1 MDARVSVTR
10 LMADARQRLL
20 AALMDVEQRWKFLTP
35 EDRVDALTDLIA
47 LAISYIRAFSDAVTP
62 TDVLAQAVAKG
73 LSDLA
78 PVTDL
83 IARVT
88 EKQTSDTLA
97 AIDAFSRTVV
107 YDRSLE
113 DATGADD
120 IFDRLL
126 AVIREYADTVDLS
139 DATSKAPLKVFED
152 LSGPYVE
159 AGYFADDY
167 WQSAG
172 PVVYDA
178 TLLAPS
184 KQVLELASLT
194 DFLTLVAAYIRNY
207 ADSVPLTDALSLEH
221 QIPRTETLSA
231 TDTPTKVLSPA
242 YGESLSVADSATLDF
257 TTQIQELV
265 ASAENFARSVDFT
278 RSVTETASATDAP
291 AKTFAAAFFEFGAPY
306 AAAGYFADDYVA
318 PPTGPAVHDTFTYT
332 LT

>member
-10 LMADARQRLL
+10 LVADVRQRLL
-20 AALMDVEQRWKFLTP
+20 AALMDIEQRWKFLTP

-47 LAISYIRAFSDAVTP
+47 LTISYIRAFSDAVTP
-62 TDVLAQAVAKG
+62 TDVLAQAVDKG

-78 PVTDL
+78 PMTDL
-83 IARVT
+83 ITQLT

-120 IFDRLL
+120 AFDRLL

-139 DATSKAPLKVFED
+139 DETSKAPLKVFTD

-159 AGYFADDY
+159 EGYFADDY

-172 PVVYDA
+172 PVIYDA

-184 KQVLELASLT
+184 KQVLELAPLT

-207 ADSVPLTDALSLEH
+207 ADSALLEDAASLEL
-221 QIPRTETLSA
+221 QLPRTESLTA
-231 TDTPTKVLSPA
+231 TDDASKALSPV
-242 YGESLSVADSATLDF
+242 YEETLTSADAAALDF
-257 TTQIQELV
+257 TAQLQELV
-265 ASAENFARSVDFT
+265 AAAEGFAVDFD
-278 RSVTETASATDAP
+278 RLVAETASATDDP

-306 AAAGYFADDYVA
+306 AADGYFADVYVA
-318 PPTGPAVHDTFTYT
+318 PPTGPAVSDTFTFT
-332 LT
+332 LA